1 MIFLKRLSLFI
12 SLLISG
18 CYDLKDEKIYLSCE
32 GIERTYTVDYS
43 KEAGQRISSKEI
55 ERKMTLK
62 IQSESRESFFKRKRI
77 EDPLKNIEN
86 KEPQIY
92 IIKFTDGA
100 EFFTDNFDNT
110 TDTGRED
117 SNVIVGV
124 TDQSAYIAQ
133 NSHSYLKFDGN
144 KSSSEEAHYSFDL
157 DRISGVFS
165 EKKKIEYGLVNTE
178 IESKGICKKI
188 EKII

>member
-12 SLLISG
+12 TLLISG
-18 CYDLKDEKIYLSCE
+18 CYELKDEKIYLSCE
-32 GIERTYTVDYS
+32 GIERTQTVDYS

-62 IQSESRESFFKRKRI
+62 IHSESRESFFKRKSE

-86 KEPQIY
+86 KKPQIY
-92 IIKFTDGA
+92 VIKFTDGA
-100 EFFTDNFDNT
+100 EFFTRNFDNT
-110 TDTGRED
+110 TNTSRE
-117 SNVIVGV
+117 NGYIIAEV
-124 TDQSAYIAQ
+124 TDQKAYITQ
-133 NSHSYLKFDGN
+133 NSHSYFQKEGN
-144 KSSSEEAHYSFDL
+144 KSLLEDIYYSFDL
-157 DRISGVFS
+157 DRISSVFS
-165 EKKKIEYGLVNTE
+165 EKKKIEYGLVTTE